1 MHGRRTGRDGRR
13 DDEVPN
19 GHCHGGVYKLAAV
32 EKPDGTIATQYKPE
46 KSRAQKGTFYGL
58 PVVRGVVAFVESL
71 SIGMGTLTESAKLA
85 GEEIDEEPS
94 KFEKWLAAKLG
105 KSVES
110 VIIGFAVVIA
120 VCLAVGLFFVLPT
133 LLGSLIL
140 GGSEVASVWKSL
152 TEGLVRLLIFL
163 GYIVLCSRVKDVRRV
178 FMYHGAEH
186 KTIAC
191 YEAEEPLTPENA
203 MKHSRL
209 HPRCGTN
216 YLFLV
221 MAVSILFFAA
231 VGWNANF
238 LVRLASRIIF
248 LPLVAGISYEVLRF
262 AAKHD
267 NLLTRIIRAPGMGLQ
282 YITTKEPTPDMLE
295 VAITAFEL
303 AMDPEGF
310 AAKQAAAETKEGETA
325 AAETATAKSTSSV
338 SRPDHA
344 DSRKGTKVPPAS
356 SPLSSAAMPSSSD
369 VRRERNRSGVK
380 SRRSIMSGCRNI
392 SPGPG

>member
-1 MHGRRTGRDGRR
+1 MGKVCTVGGQAVMEGVMMKSPTGI
-13 DDEVPN
+13 
-19 GHCHGGVYKLAAV
+19 AMAV
-32 EKPDGTIATQYKPE
+32 RKPDGTIATQYKPE

-178 FMYHGAEH
+178 FM
-186 KTIAC
+186 
-191 YEAEEPLTPENA
+191 
-203 MKHSRL
+203 
-209 HPRCGTN
+209 
-216 YLFLV
+216 
-221 MAVSILFFAA
+221 
-231 VGWNANF
+231 
-238 LVRLASRIIF
+238 
-248 LPLVAGISYEVLRF
+248 
-262 AAKHD
+262 
-267 NLLTRIIRAPGMGLQ
+267 
-282 YITTKEPTPDMLE
+282 
-295 VAITAFEL
+295 
-303 AMDPEGF
+303 
-310 AAKQAAAETKEGETA
+310 
-325 AAETATAKSTSSV
+325 
-338 SRPDHA
+338 
-344 DSRKGTKVPPAS
+344 
-356 SPLSSAAMPSSSD
+356 
-369 VRRERNRSGVK
+369 
-380 SRRSIMSGCRNI
+380 
-392 SPGPG
+392 